1 MKMTWK
7 KNESTKRGN
16 KHPIDQIR
24 ILPFGEDIDDIR
36 KDVNEA
42 SSSMTRTTNSCP
54 NDQEDCFEPNT
65 MSVVGATDLAQLFE
79 EQGNKLAE
87 DGEFQEALV
96 KWEAALNLRPE
107 RAVLHEQKAQVLLE
121 LGEAWKA
128 LCAATRATL
137 LFHFCIVFYTKFQ
150 LDNLHNHYPVAIT
163 TLWVEAWIT
172 LGRAQLNFGEPVSA
186 VMSFDKAL
194 AIKPESADAHDDKQ
208 TALLL
213 SRKSTQLQSTGLC
226 SHQNRFVVQ
235 D

>member
-16 KHPIDQIR
+16 KRPIDQIR

-54 NDQEDCFEPNT
+54 NDQQDCFEPNT

-79 EQGNKLAE
+79 EQGNNLAE

-96 KWEAALNLRPE
+96 KWEAALNLQPE

-128 LCAATRATL
+128 LCAATRATE
-137 LFHFCIVFYTKFQ
+137 
-150 LDNLHNHYPVAIT
+150 LDPSWA
-163 TLWVEAWIT
+163 EAWIT

-213 SRKSTQLQSTGLC
+213 LRKSTQLQSTGLC